1 MATVQSTSN
10 NSASDVFASLGG
22 TTSATKTANSAQ
34 EMQDRF
40 LKLLT
45 TQLRNQDPL
54 NPMENAEMT
63 SQLAQINTINGIE
76 KLNTTLG
83 QMLEIYDSGQSMQA
97 AGLIG
102 KHVLVPGNTLPLAGG
117 QALGGT
123 LLAEAADEVT
133 VSVLDASGNLLQS
146 QQLGP
151 RAAGHVAFS
160 WDGKKTDGTQ
170 MADGSYT
177 FRIEAV
183 RGGKKVEATSLQVGM
198 VNAVIR
204 SNSGFL
210 LDLGAQ
216 GNVAFK
222 DVQQIL

>member
-1 MATVQSTSN
+1 MATVQSTSTN
-10 NSASDVFASLGG
+10 TASDVFASLGP
-22 TTSATKTANSAQ
+22 TAAAKTANSAE
-34 EMQDRF
+34 EMQNRF

-83 QMLEIYDSGQSMQA
+83 KMLDIYDSGQSMQA

-117 QALGGT
+117 QALGGA

-133 VSVLDASGNLLQS
+133 VSVLDRSGNLLQS

-151 RAAGHVAFS
+151 RSAGNVAFN

-177 FRIEAV
+177 FRVEAV
-183 RGGKKVEATSLQVGM
+183 RGGQKVEATSLQVGM

-204 SNSGFL
+204 SNGGFL

-216 GNVAFK
+216 GNVSYK
-222 DVQQIL
+222 DVQQII